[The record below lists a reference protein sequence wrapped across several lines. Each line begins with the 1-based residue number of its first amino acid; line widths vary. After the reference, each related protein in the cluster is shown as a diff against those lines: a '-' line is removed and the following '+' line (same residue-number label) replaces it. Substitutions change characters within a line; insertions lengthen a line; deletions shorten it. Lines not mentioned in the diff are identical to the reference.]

1 MRERDPMTVP
11 LNNTPLIV
19 ASDQGGD
26 PDDALTLALLAMTEP
41 RLEVVITADEL
52 PDWRRARFTRHL
64 LTLLGRDG
72 VRVVAGHVLGESKYW
87 AADYLYP
94 ADTPVE
100 HADVYE
106 AVAAV
111 CDRVS
116 TPVRYL
122 GLGPLTDLAYI
133 LETDSHLSNPVRLD
147 ERLRI
152 WQMGGALNYRRPE
165 RAEHNFRLDPDAV
178 HAVMARAK
186 HLSLVMSDH
195 TFVPDIAVDTDSPI
209 YRLLAISPCPW
220 AQLLREH
227 LDQWFSKFHPSSK
240 MHDPLTMTAAI
251 GLPFVS
257 FGWDQFQLTPDARMS
272 SGTDFGALL
281 STGVDYDAFVAW
293 VLTTLHTG
301 KPARVL
307 TRGHAMDERATLD
320 AGVSALDEQAHR

>member
-1 MRERDPMTVP
+1 MRDRKPMTAP
-11 LNNTPLIV
+11 LNTPLIV

-41 RLEVVITADEL
+41 RLELVITADEL
-52 PDWRRARFTRHL
+52 PDWRRAKFTRHL
-64 LTLLGRDG
+64 LALLGRDD
-72 VRVVAGHVLGESKYW
+72 VQVVAGHVLGESKYW
-87 AADYLYP
+87 AADRLYP

-111 CDRVS
+111 CGRVS

-122 GLGPLTDLAYI
+122 GLGPLTDLAHV
-133 LETDSHLSNPVRLD
+133 LDADSHHPNPLQSD

-152 WQMGGALNYRRPE
+152 WQMGGALNYRRPDK
-165 RAEHNFRLDPDAV
+165 AEHNFRLDPQSV
-178 HAVMARAK
+178 HAVMRRAK

-195 TFVPDIAVDTDSPI
+195 TFVPDIEVDTDSPV
-209 YRLLAISPCPW
+209 YQLLAASPAPW
-220 AQLLREH
+220 AQLIRQH
-227 LDQWFSKFHPSSK
+227 LDQWILKFHPSSK

-257 FGWDQFQLTPDARMS
+257 FKWAEFHLAPDARMS
-272 SGTDFGALL
+272 PGADFGALL
-281 STGVDYDAFVAW
+281 STGADYETFVAW

-307 TRGHAMDERATLD
+307 TRDQAMGERATLD
-320 AGVSALDEQAHR
+320 AGDSALDKRRHA